1 MRQNDLKKFPRG
13 FAAARSVTVVD
24 ERDAARQRREGR
36 FVMTRRVPNAALL
49 VFAAAMLSAALSTR
63 SASAAEQ
70 LPALGADLAATS
82 VSGLSSG
89 AYMAGQIEV
98 AHSTQI
104 VGAGIVA
111 GGPFA
116 CAETESSRLIPFWP
130 TAVAQNAQQALYK
143 CMRTDWGVPDPKA
156 LAERAKEL
164 AADGKIDPLA
174 GLAGDNVY
182 LFSGN
187 EDQTVTRPVVEAARS
202 FLKEAGVPE
211 TNLTLVEK
219 EGGHA
224 FITEQGGAACGIT
237 AKPYVSDCDYDQAK
251 AILAWI
257 YGPLQERS
265 AEPKG
270 RFIPFDQQAF
280 AKPGDGFADEG
291 VVYVPPACAAQGG
304 CRVHIALHGCE
315 QSRETV
321 GDDFIKESGYAEVA
335 DTNRLIILFPQA
347 KAITGI
353 NPQGCWD
360 WWGYTGL
367 DYLGKDAPQIAAIWA
382 MVEHLAEKP

>member
-1 MRQNDLKKFPRG
+1 MKRHTP
-13 FAAARSVTVVD
+13 AAAS
-24 ERDAARQRREGR
+24 
-36 FVMTRRVPNAALL
+36 FFL
-49 VFAAAMLSAALSTR
+49 AAAVSAAIA
-63 SASAAEQ
+63 SASLAAAAEQ
-70 LPALGADLAATS
+70 LPALGADLSATS

-98 AHSTQI
+98 AHSSQI

-116 CAETESSRLIPFWP
+116 CAETEASKLVPFWP
-130 TAVAQNAQQALYK
+130 VAVAQNAQQALYK
-143 CMRTDWGVPDPKA
+143 CMKTTLGVPDPKA

-164 AADGKIDPLA
+164 ADDGKIDPLSD
-174 GLAGDNVY
+174 LAKDNIY

-187 EDQTVTRPVVEAARS
+187 EDQIVARAVVEAARD
-202 FLKEAGVPE
+202 FFKEVGVPE
-211 TNLTLVEK
+211 SNITLVEN

-224 FITEQGGAACGIT
+224 FITEEGGAACGIS

-257 YGPLQERS
+257 YGPLQDAAS
-265 AEPKG
+265 EPKG
-270 RFIPFDQQAF
+270 RFIVYDQQAF
-280 AKPGDGFADEG
+280 ARPEDGFADEG
-291 VVYVPPACAAQGG
+291 VIYVPPACAARQG

-321 GDDFIKESGYAEVA
+321 GDDFIKESGYAKIA
-335 DTNRLIILFPQA
+335 DTNRLIILFPQT
-347 KAITGI
+347 KASTI

-360 WWGYTGL
+360 WWGYTDL
-367 DYLGKDAPQIAAIWA
+367 DYLGKDAPQITAIWA
-382 MVEHLAEKP
+382 MVEQLAKTP

>member
-1 MRQNDLKKFPRG
+1 MRQNDLKKVSRLAPG
-13 FAAARSVTVVD
+13 SEADAAAPSCHARPR
-24 ERDAARQRREGR
+24 ERDDGFIMKRH
-36 FVMTRRVPNAALL
+36 ALDVAVL
-49 VFAAAMLSAALSTR
+49 VLSAAMIVAAVLSLH
-63 SASAAEQ
+63 AEDAEK
-70 LPALGADLAATS
+70 LPALGADLSATS

-98 AHSTQI
+98 AHSSQI

-116 CAETESSRLIPFWP
+116 CAETEASKLVPFWP
-130 TAVAQNAQQALYK
+130 MAVAQNAQQALYK
-143 CMRTDWGVPDPKA
+143 CMETTLGVPDPKA

-164 AADGKIDPLA
+164 ANDGKIDPLSD
-174 GLAGDNVY
+174 LAKDNVY
-182 LFSGN
+182 PFSGN
-187 EDQTVTRPVVEAARS
+187 EDQTVERPVVEAARD
-202 FLKEAGVPE
+202 FLEEVGVPE
-211 TNLTLVEK
+211 TNINLVEK

-237 AKPYVSDCDYDQAK
+237 AKPYVSNCNYDQAQ

-257 YGPLQERS
+257 YGPLQDAA

-270 RFIPFDQQAF
+270 RFIDFDQQAF
-280 AKPGDGFADEG
+280 ARPGDGFADEG
-291 VVYVPPACAAQGG
+291 VVYVPPACAAQRG

-315 QSRETV
+315 QSREAV
-321 GDDFIKESGYAEVA
+321 GDDFIKESGFAHLA
-335 DTNRLIILFPQA
+335 DTNRLIILFPQT
-347 KAITGI
+347 KASAI

-360 WWGYTGL
+360 WWGYTDL

-382 MVEHLAEKP
+382 MVEQLAKSP

>member
-1 MRQNDLKKFPRG
+1 MRQNDLKKVSRLAPG
-13 FAAARSVTVVD
+13 SEADAAAPSCHARPR
-24 ERDAARQRREGR
+24 ERDDGFIMKRH
-36 FVMTRRVPNAALL
+36 ALDVAVL
-49 VFAAAMLSAALSTR
+49 VLSAAMIVAAVLSLH
-63 SASAAEQ
+63 AEDAEK
-70 LPALGADLAATS
+70 LPALGADLSATS

-98 AHSTQI
+98 AHSSQI

-116 CAETESSRLIPFWP
+116 CAETEASKLVPFWP
-130 TAVAQNAQQALYK
+130 MAVAQNAQQALYK
-143 CMRTDWGVPDPKA
+143 CMETTLGVPDPKA

-164 AADGKIDPLA
+164 ANDGKIDPLSD
-174 GLAGDNVY
+174 LAKDNVY

-187 EDQTVTRPVVEAARS
+187 EDQTVERPVVEAARD
-202 FLKEAGVPE
+202 FLEEVGVPE
-211 TNLTLVEK
+211 TNINLVEK

-237 AKPYVSDCDYDQAK
+237 AKPYVSNCNYDQAQ

-257 YGPLQERS
+257 YGPLQDAA

-270 RFIPFDQQAF
+270 RFIDFDQQAF
-280 AKPGDGFADEG
+280 ARPGDGFADEG
-291 VVYVPPACAAQGG
+291 VVYVPPACAAQRG

-315 QSRETV
+315 QSREAV
-321 GDDFIKESGYAEVA
+321 GDDFIKESGFAHLA
-335 DTNRLIILFPQA
+335 DTNRLIILFPQT
-347 KAITGI
+347 KASAI

-360 WWGYTGL
+360 WWGYTDL

-382 MVEHLAEKP
+382 MVEQLAKSP